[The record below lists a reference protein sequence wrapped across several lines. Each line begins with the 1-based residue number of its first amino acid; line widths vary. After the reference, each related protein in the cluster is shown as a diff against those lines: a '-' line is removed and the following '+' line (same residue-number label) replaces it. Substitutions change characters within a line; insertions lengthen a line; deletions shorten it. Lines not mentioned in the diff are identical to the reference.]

1 MIPRRVFIVTFLV
14 LVVGILAAFQYANYV
29 DRRSNQKWC
38 DLVGLFND
46 AYVAN
51 PPNTETGKKI
61 AIKMREIEQEFKC
74 T

>member
-1 MIPRRVFIVTFLV
+1 MIPRRVFVTVCICLV
-14 LVVGILAAFQYANYV
+14 IGIMASFQYANYV

-46 AYVAN
+46 TYVAN
-51 PPNTETGKKI
+51 PPTTDTGKKI
-61 AIKMREIEQEFKC
+61 AVKMRQIEDEFNC